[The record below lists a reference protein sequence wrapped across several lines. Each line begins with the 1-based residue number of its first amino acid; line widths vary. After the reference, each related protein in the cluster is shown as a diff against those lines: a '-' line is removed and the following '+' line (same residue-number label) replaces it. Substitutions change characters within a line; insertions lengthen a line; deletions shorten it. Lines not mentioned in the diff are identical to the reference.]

1 MSRLTKDQQENVR
14 KIFHQTASIRQT
26 ENRTGHSR
34 KAIRRVLGC
43 SIKLPNAPQTRPRKS
58 KLDPFKA
65 KISHLVKDKDLS
77 GVRVLEDIRELGYTG
92 GYSILKEYI
101 RRVRPKG
108 VKVPRPPIDH
118 APGDEAQMDWSPHKV
133 YIGGRQ
139 GLTHTG
145 SIVLC
150 YSTYLFMRHFTDETI
165 TSVISLHEQA
175 FAEIDAVP
183 HIITYDNMTTVGRH
197 TGPGEVWINPVF
209 NRFAQEYGFKVVIL
223 APGHKERHGKV
234 ERMFHY
240 IENNFLK
247 GREFA
252 DLEDLN
258 NKADAWRAHTANVR
272 IHGTT
277 RERPVDRLAREK
289 SLLKPVPWNKSDTF
303 FKQVDRRVNL
313 DFCIAIDKKRYS
325 ANPELI
331 GKMVQIRLF
340 RDHLEIWFNG
350 QMDCR
355 HIYTDK
361 DRDVL
366 PEHENI
372 YKKMT
377 GQSQL
382 LKEAFS
388 KLGDVAKQ
396 YYQGLKET
404 KRSAAGYHMSRIIK
418 YADRYG
424 VDVVSGA
431 LAHGARFDA
440 YSADSV
446 LRIIQGKKFKTSNK
460 RPVRK
465 SIPPNV
471 RDFLRTCAV
480 EQDKPE
486 RYDHLI
492 NKKGGCDEPILE

>member
-1 MSRLTKDQQENVR
+1 MSRLTNEQQENIRRV
-14 KIFHQTASIRQT
+14 FHETASIRQT
-26 ENRTGHSR
+26 ARRTGHSR
-34 KAIRRVLGC
+34 KAVRRVLGC
-43 SIKLPNAPQTRPRKS
+43 SSNLPCAPQTRVRKS

-65 KISHLVKDKDLS
+65 RINYLVQDKQLN
-77 GVRVLEDIRELGYTG
+77 GVRVLDDISESGYTG
-92 GYSILKEYI
+92 GYSILKDYI
-101 RRVRPKG
+101 RLVRPKG
-108 VKVPRPPIDH
+108 IKIPRPPIDH
-118 APGDEAQMDWSPHKV
+118 APGDEGQMDWSPHKV

-139 GLTHTG
+139 NIVHTG

-150 YSTYLFMRHFTDETI
+150 YSDYVFMRHFTNETLD
-165 TSVISLHEQA
+165 SVIILHEQA

-183 HIITYDNMTTVGRH
+183 HVMTYDNMTTVGRH

-209 NRFAQEYGFKVVIL
+209 KRFAQEYGFKVVIL

-258 NKADAWRAHTANVR
+258 NKADAWRANIANVR

-289 SLLKPVPWNKSDTF
+289 SLLKPMPWNKSDTF
-303 FKQVDRRVNL
+303 FKQVDRRVGV
-313 DFCIAIDKKRYS
+313 DFCVSIDKKRYS
-325 ANPELI
+325 ANPGLI
-331 GKMVQIRLF
+331 GKMVQVRLF
-340 RDHLEIWFNG
+340 TDHLEIWFNE

-355 HIYTDK
+355 HTYTDQ

-366 PEHENI
+366 PEHESI

-388 KLGDVAKQ
+388 RLGDVSEQ
-396 YYQGLKET
+396 YYQGLKDT
-404 KRSAAGYHMSRIIK
+404 KRSAAGYHMSRILK

-424 VDVVSGA
+424 TDVVSGA
-431 LAHGARFDA
+431 LARSARFDA
-440 YSADSV
+440 YSADAV
-446 LRIIQGKKFKTSNK
+446 LRIIQGKKLKTSNK
-460 RPVRK
+460 RAVSR

-471 RDFLRTCAV
+471 RDFLRTCSV
-480 EQDKPE
+480 EQDKPGQ
-486 RYDHLI
+486 YDNLI
-492 NKKGGCDEPILE
+492 NKKGDTNGPIFE